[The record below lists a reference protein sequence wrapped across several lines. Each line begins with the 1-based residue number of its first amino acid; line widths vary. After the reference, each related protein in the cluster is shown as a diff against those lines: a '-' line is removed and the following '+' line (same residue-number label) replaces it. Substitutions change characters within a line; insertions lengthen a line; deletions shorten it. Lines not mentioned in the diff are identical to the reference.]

1 MSVELT
7 VLGSG
12 SGGNA
17 TLLAHA
23 GRFVLIDVGLSYRD
37 VTGRLEQLGVTPAS
51 IEAIVITHAHGDH
64 TRGAGVL
71 SRRHDVPVYATAAIR
86 SEWSTPGVATW
97 GVLTPGRTADVCG
110 LGFEPFAVPHDAA
123 AVGFRI
129 DTPDGAVGYATD
141 VGMLTRAIVGRFRH
155 CRVLVIESNH
165 AIELLRVS
173 PYPRSTRTRIAS
185 AEGHL
190 SNESLATFIRDDLD
204 HSVRCIVLAHLSRVN
219 NVPEIAEMTCRE
231 ALVACGRPD
240 VDVVVARQDRIAA
253 TVDLGAWSDVPVAGG
268 AVAAAA
274 RQVALP
280 F

>member
-17 TLLAHA
+17 TLLSHR
-23 GRFVLIDVGLSYRD
+23 GRCVLIDVGLSYRA
-37 VTGRLEQLGVTPAS
+37 VTDRLEQLGVGPAS

-71 SRRHDVPVYATAAIR
+71 SRRHDVPVYATEAIR
-86 SEWSTPGVATW
+86 SEWSAPDVATW
-97 GVLTPGRTADVCG
+97 GMLTPGRAADVCG
-110 LGFEPFAVPHDAA
+110 LGFEPFAVPHDVT

-129 DTPDGAVGYATD
+129 DTPDGAIGYATD
-141 VGMLTRAIVGRFRH
+141 VGMLTRTMVERFRH

-165 AIELLRVS
+165 ATELLRVS
-173 PYPRSTRTRIAS
+173 PYARSTRTRIAS

-204 HSVRCIVLAHLSRVN
+204 RSVRCIVLAHLSRVN

-231 ALVACGRPD
+231 ALVACGRPE
-240 VDVVVARQDRIAA
+240 VDVVVARQDCIAE
-253 TVDLGAWSDVPVAGG
+253 TVDLGAWTDAPPVRGF
-268 AVAAAA
+268 AV
-274 RQVALP
+274 RQAALP
-280 F
+280 FN

>member
-23 GRFVLIDVGLSYRD
+23 GRCVLIDVGLSYRD
-37 VTGRLEQLGVTPAS
+37 VTRRLEQLGVGPAS
-51 IEAIVITHAHGDH
+51 VEAIVITHAHGDH

-71 SRRHDVPVYATAAIR
+71 SRRHGVPVYATEAIR
-86 SEWSTPGVATW
+86 SEWGTPEVATW
-97 GVLTPGRTADVCG
+97 GVLTPGRAADVCG
-110 LGFEPFAVPHDAA
+110 LGFEPFAVPHDAT

-129 DTPDGAVGYATD
+129 DTPDGGIGYATD
-141 VGMLTRAIVGRFRH
+141 VGMLTRTIVERFH
-155 CRVLVIESNH
+155 ECRVLVIESNH
-165 AIELLRVS
+165 ATELLRVS
-173 PYPRSTRTRIAS
+173 PYARSTRTRIAS

-190 SNESLATFIRDDLD
+190 SNESLATFIRDDLGP
-204 HSVRCIVLAHLSRVN
+204 SVRCIVLAHLSQVN

-231 ALVACGRPD
+231 ALVACGRSE
-240 VDVVVARQDRIAA
+240 VNVVVARQDRIAE
-253 TVDLGAWSDVPVAGG
+253 TVDLGAWADAPATD
-268 AVAAAA
+268 AAAV

-280 F
+280 FN